1 MKLDLMTL
9 DLVEAAAAVAHA
21 AASQLYGVFNETD
34 GYDWP
39 GTGLE
44 GDALATEI
52 YGMACYTAS
61 KQAGGEQ
68 LWIQCRMRGMI
79 NDGMPESRA
88 FADVE
93 QSRKWAFLL
102 FCETFKPLLD
112 KLAIERGRRE
122 ELRLAEGRKA
132 PAPPKIEDTIF
143 EPIGSMNEMEPHALD
158 FLKNLS
164 KPKAPAPE
172 MPPAIVEHDGG
183 AQMQPINL
191 GAPSEEET
199 ANQQPQAGTNAKPEA
214 GGTPQADALVQNDG
228 DTATENDGHGQQG
241 EPDGA
246 AGDADQPKEPVKPT
260 VEDAEKAKNSRT
272 GTKRKRN

>member
-1 MKLDLMTL
+1 MKLDFLEL
-9 DLVEAAAAVAHA
+9 DTIEAAAAVAHA
-21 AASQLYGVFNETD
+21 ASSQLYGMLNEMD
-34 GYDWP
+34 GADWA

-112 KLAIERGRRE
+112 KLATERGLRE
-122 ELRLAEGRKA
+122 EMRLAEGRKA
-132 PAPPKIEDTIF
+132 PAAPKIEDTIF
-143 EPIGSMNEMEPHALD
+143 EPIGSMGEMEPHALD

-172 MPPAIVEHDGG
+172 MPPAIVEHEDG

-199 ANQQPQAGTNAKPEA
+199 ANQQPQAGTNTE
-214 GGTPQADALVQNDG
+214 PQAGRAPQGAPVVPGDG
-228 DTATENDGHGQQG
+228 DTPPAGDGNGQQG
-241 EPDGA
+241 APDGA
-246 AGDADQPKEPVKPT
+246 AGGAGKTVKTPPT
-260 VEDAEKAKNSRT
+260 TRKTAAKGKSRRKAP
-272 GTKRKRN
+272 RN